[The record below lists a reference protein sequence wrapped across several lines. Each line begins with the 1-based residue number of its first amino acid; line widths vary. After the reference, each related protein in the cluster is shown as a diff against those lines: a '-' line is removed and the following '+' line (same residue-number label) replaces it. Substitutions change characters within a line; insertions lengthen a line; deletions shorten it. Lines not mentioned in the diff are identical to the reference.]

1 MSESN
6 LQRSRRHL
14 RQFIQFGVV
23 GGSGILVNLA
33 VTIVLKW
40 LVPSYQQRVFPIPG
54 TPFGVYWYHVI
65 AVAAFVVANTWNYQL
80 NRSWTFKSTAHHT
93 PWLKGLASFM
103 SVGLV
108 ALVVG
113 LGIQTL
119 LLKVD
124 SPLYLGKISWLDD
137 ANGFRTK
144 LYWATLVQIAV
155 TMPINFV
162 VNKLWT
168 FRSARFRKSVDTGA
182 DPSEPGTT
190 TTQEPTTRPSASA
203 GAAPRE

>member
-1 MSESN
+1 MNESN
-6 LQRSRRHL
+6 VARSRRHL
-14 RQFIQFGVV
+14 RQFIQFGMV

-40 LVPSYQQRVFPIPG
+40 LVPHYQDRVFPIPA

-65 AVAAFVVANTWNYQL
+65 AVAAFLVANTWNYQL
-80 NRSWTFKSTAHHT
+80 NRSWTFRSTAHHA
-93 PWLKGLASFM
+93 PWWKGLASFM
-103 SVGLV
+103 SIGLV

-124 SPLYLGKISWLDD
+124 SPLYLGQIDWMDD
-137 ANGFRTK
+137 SNGLRTK
-144 LYWATLVQIAV
+144 LYWATLIQIAV

-168 FRSARFRKSVDTGA
+168 FRSARFRRGLRDQQPDSAASSPATESQGVGG
-182 DPSEPGTT
+182 PG
-190 TTQEPTTRPSASA
+190 E
-203 GAAPRE
+203 